1 MAQNEVYMNIPDV
14 EGIAKTFGT
23 ISEVLKGVVV
33 ALDVLINILRA
44 TAFVGMVGGLAQAHF
59 MEIMK
64 RQLDQMAEK
73 CEEISSD
80 VSAAVEAYQRGDQQG
95 ATKFF

>member
-1 MAQNEVYMNIPDV
+1 MSQNEVYMNIPEV
-14 EGIAKTFGT
+14 QGIAKTFAT
-23 ISEVLKGVVV
+23 ISEVLNGVVV

-64 RQLDQMAEK
+64 RQLDQMADK
-73 CEEISSD
+73 CEEISKD